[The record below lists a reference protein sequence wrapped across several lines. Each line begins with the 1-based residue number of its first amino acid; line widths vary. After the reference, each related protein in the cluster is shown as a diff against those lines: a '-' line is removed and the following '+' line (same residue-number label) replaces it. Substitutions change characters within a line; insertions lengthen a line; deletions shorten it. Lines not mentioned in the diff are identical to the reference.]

1 MWQLISGFNDK
12 EIDAH
17 FHFEVK
23 LLGVGVEVCCGVGA
37 VVLGGVED
45 GGGGSGGA
53 E

>member
-12 EIDAH
+12 EIDA
-17 FHFEVK
+17 HFEVK